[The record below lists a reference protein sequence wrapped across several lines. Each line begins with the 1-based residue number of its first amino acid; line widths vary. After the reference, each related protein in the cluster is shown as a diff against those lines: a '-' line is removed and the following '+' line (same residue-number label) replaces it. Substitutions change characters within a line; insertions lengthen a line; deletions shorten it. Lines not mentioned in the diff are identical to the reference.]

1 MLKTRIALVSCL
13 LLAAGIARADGTID
27 SLGAAGAIVGTE
39 SIPVFQT
46 ANPAV
51 KTTPN
56 ALDTYL
62 SATAKALTNK
72 TIVCANNTCTV
83 RIANDVSGLG
93 TSVAT
98 ALGVNVGSAGSV
110 LVNGGAL
117 GTPSS
122 GTLTSAT
129 GLPLTTGVTGT
140 LPVANGGTGLTAGTS
155 GGVLAY
161 TASGTLASSGALT
174 ANLPVIGGGAGV
186 APSVGTRSGN
196 TTAYVTT
203 TGTQTS
209 GDCVKIDA
217 NGNHIAN
224 GSACGSGGSV
234 SVTAG
239 TPNVVI
245 TPSPG
250 TGTFTVGTTAALNTQ
265 SGNSAY
271 TVLSTDAGKMVNR
284 TNTVT
289 QTDIV
294 PQATGSFAS
303 GFAFD
308 YQTAGVG
315 NILDPATST
324 VNGLAAITLGA
335 NQATSWFSDGT
346 NWKAAFGLPTPAT
359 QTGTTVLL
367 DNMTWAAPPVPPTSA
382 GTSVSL
388 AGPRQNFYCTG
399 TCTVTPP
406 VPVAGYQFCILNDNN
421 VSTAITLAA
430 LGSSAMYEN
439 TARTAY
445 GTAGTGTLVATAVV
459 GNAICLLG
467 RDSTHY
473 STVSFTGTWT
483 AN

>member
-1 MLKTRIALVSCL
+1 MKRA
-13 LLAAGIARADGTID
+13 LLAAAFCLAITWSASAQLVSGAGGGGGAPT
-27 SLGAAGAIVGTE
+27 GAAGGDLSGTY
-39 SIPVFQT
+39 P
-46 ANPAV
+46 NPTV
-51 KTTPN
+51 
-56 ALDTYL
+56 
-62 SATAKALTNK
+62 AKSGGVAFGTG
-72 TIVCANNTCTV
+72 
-83 RIANDVSGLG
+83 VS
-93 TSVAT
+93 T
-98 ALGVNVGSAGSV
+98 ALGVNVGSAGAFTKN
-110 LVNGGAL
+110 NGDAL
-117 GTPSS
+117 S
-122 GTLTSAT
+122 GTFSGSPTLS
-129 GLPLTTGVTGT
+129 GT
-140 LPVANGGTGLTAGTS
+140 AIVLS
-155 GGVLAY
+155 GA
-161 TASGTLASSGALT
+161 ASGTQDRCLGLT
-174 ANLPVIGGGAGV
+174 
-186 APSVGTRSGN
+186 SGN
-196 TTAYVTT
+196 VLA
-203 TGTQTS
+203 TS
-209 GDCVKIDA
+209 AG
-217 NGNHIAN
+217 
-224 GSACGSGGSV
+224 ACAAASV

-271 TVLSTDAGKMVNR
+271 TILSTDAGKTVNR
-284 TNTVT
+284 TNTVA

-367 DNMTWAAPPVPPTSA
+367 DNMTWAPPPVPPTTA

-406 VPVAGYQFCILNDNN
+406 VPVAGYQFCIMNDNN
-421 VSTAITLAA
+421 VATAITLAA
-430 LGSSAMYEN
+430 LGSSSMYEN

-445 GTAGTGTLVATAVV
+445 GTAGTGTMVSTAAAAS
-459 GNAICLLG
+459 AICLLG

-473 STVSFTGTWT
+473 STVSFTGSWT
-483 AN
+483 TN